1 MRCRFARVSVT
12 RDLSPLQE
20 TSEIVAFEVSQPG
33 PEADVGRIRHLCLE
47 ADQAFDGVADGKR
60 LTV

>member
-1 MRCRFARVSVT
+1 MSVT

-20 TSEIVAFEVSQPG
+20 TSEIVALEVSQPG

-47 ADQAFDGVADGKR
+47 ADQAFDGGVDGKR